1 MSKNK
6 IPVLIIDDNLS
17 FATMLKENLKSTGI
31 YEVIDIIDDG
41 VAALKV
47 AFEKRPRV
55 IIADLLIPN
64 LNGKEICSMIEHVP
78 DYKPVYIIYSSIH
91 EDEVVKDVVRGGVTH
106 YFVQPFE
113 IDLFICRL
121 NSLLNITTSSKYSLD
136 FNSNPQH
143 AMFITETTKL
153 LRKMG
158 IPPHISGY
166 HYLRE
171 AIVLAAEDF
180 NRINTMMN
188 SIYKPIAY
196 KNESTIARVERSM
209 RHAIE
214 VACDRCRV
222 HVLEEFFGNTIDR
235 NKDKP
240 SNREFIALFADRVL
254 LSVISISNTISED
267 NQNN

>member
-1 MSKNK
+1 MNRNK
-6 IPVLIIDDNLS
+6 ISVLIIDDNTS
-17 FATMLKENLKSTGI
+17 FAKTLKENLESTNI
-31 YEVIDIIDDG
+31 YEVTDIIDDG
-41 VAALKV
+41 VVGLKV

-55 IIADLLIPN
+55 IISDLLIPN
-64 LNGKEICSMIEHVP
+64 LNGKEISSMIEHVP
-78 DYKPVYIIYSSIH
+78 DYKPIYIIYSTIH
-91 EDEVVKDVVRGGVTH
+91 EDDVVRDVVRGGVSH
-106 YFVQPFE
+106 YFVQPFA
-113 IDLFICRL
+113 IDMFICRL
-121 NSLLNITTSSKYSLD
+121 NSLLNIYTSSRFTLD
-136 FNSNPQH
+136 FNKDPQH
-143 AMFITETTKL
+143 AIFITETTKL

-171 AIVLAAEDF
+171 AIILAAEDF
-180 NRINTMMN
+180 NKINTMMN

-196 KNESTIARVERSM
+196 KNESTVARVERSM

-222 HVLEEFFGNTIDR
+222 HVLEELFGNTIDR

-254 LSVISISNTISED
+254 LTVIAKRNGSEEEE
-267 NQNN
+267 

>member
-1 MSKNK
+1 M
-6 IPVLIIDDNLS
+6 LFTDALS
-17 FATMLKENLKSTGI
+17 FANMLKNKLESNNI
-31 YEVIDIIDDG
+31 YEVIGIMDDG
-41 VAALKV
+41 VDGLKE

-55 IIADLLIPN
+55 IISDLLIPN

-78 DYKPVYIIYSSIH
+78 DYKPIYIIYSPIH
-91 EDEVVKDVVRGGVTH
+91 EDEIVRDVVKGGVTH
-106 YFVQPFE
+106 YFVQPFD
-113 IDLFICRL
+113 IDLFVYRL
-121 NSLLNITTSSKYSLD
+121 NSLLNISTSTKFSLD
-136 FNSNPQH
+136 FSKNPQQGI
-143 AMFITETTKL
+143 FITEATKL

-171 AIVLAAEDF
+171 AIVLTAEDF
-180 NRINTMMN
+180 SRINTMMN

-196 KNESTIARVERSM
+196 RNESTIARVERSM

-222 HVLEEFFGNTIDR
+222 HILEELFGNTIDK

-240 SNREFIALFADRVL
+240 SNREFIALFADKVL
-254 LSVISISNTISED
+254 LSVISKDSNPDE
-267 NQNN
+267 N

>member
-1 MSKNK
+1 MNSSK
-6 IPVLIIDDNLS
+6 ISVLIIDDNIS
-17 FATMLKENLKSTGI
+17 FAQILRDNLESTGL
-31 YEVIDIIDDG
+31 YDVIDIMNDG
-41 VAALKV
+41 VVALKT

-64 LNGKEICSMIEHVP
+64 LNGKEISNMIEHVP
-78 DYKPVYIIYSSIH
+78 DYKPIYIIYSSIH
-91 EDEVVKDVVRGGVTH
+91 DDDVVKNVVKGGVSH
-106 YFVQPFE
+106 YFVQPFD
-113 IDLFICRL
+113 IDIFVCRL
-121 NSLLNITTSSKYSLD
+121 NSLLNISTDSSFSLD
-136 FNSNPQH
+136 ISKNSVNGLYM
-143 AMFITETTKL
+143 AEATKQ

-171 AIVLAAEDF
+171 AIILAVEDF

-222 HVLEEFFGNTIDR
+222 PVLEDLFGNIVDR

-240 SNREFIALFADRVL
+240 SNREFIALLADRVML
-254 LSVISISNTISED
+254 ELIDKHNNDGDV
-267 NQNN
+267 NQ